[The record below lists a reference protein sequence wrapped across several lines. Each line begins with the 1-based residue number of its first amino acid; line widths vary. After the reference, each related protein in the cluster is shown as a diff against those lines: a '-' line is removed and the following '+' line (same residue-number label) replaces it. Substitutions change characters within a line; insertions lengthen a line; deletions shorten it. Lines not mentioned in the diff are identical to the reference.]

1 MLAGERKARRFSS
14 CFDVPEASRCAVML
28 RMSFVDCCVLLQP
41 WSRLTDVPPACTPI
55 DNSRRRSVQGIDETR
70 RPAASRKPRHTF
82 EQSGMVIGS
91 DGIPGWDGIPASLP
105 MSYSDVVQ
113 GITADE
119 KDKSILK
126 EQTQRFSAM
135 KLATDGFEPCD
146 SNGEKLVAGTRVQ
159 LFGLQARPD
168 LNNTYGRIV
177 TYNAARGR
185 FGVQREE
192 MVDDSKRTGQ
202 ILFVWVGMEQ
212 EAPIAVKP
220 EKLRNAPRLPAAI
233 GTAAGSRRAYALN
246 AKYVLDWLD
255 TGGHIEARHPVCH
268 DTVLTLACAVGASA
282 LVCALVERGAN
293 VNARALKETTPLMY
307 AAFAGHSEIVHTLLS
322 AGARVN
328 AVNSDGRTAL
338 NDAMM
343 NCHTEVA
350 TMLREFGAFGIVS
363 PQGFEQA
370 M

>member
-1 MLAGERKARRFSS
+1 MLGSDGVL
-14 CFDVPEASRCAVML
+14 CFGTGGSPPPGDG
-28 RMSFVDCCVLLQP
+28 FV
-41 WSRLTDVPPACTPI
+41 
-55 DNSRRRSVQGIDETR
+55 VQGITADGR
-70 RPAASRKPRHTF
+70 MKLAS
-82 EQSGMVIGS
+82 QGS
-91 DGIPGWDGIPASLP
+91 WATMPSA
-105 MSYSDVVQ
+105 MSYSDIVQ

-119 KDKSILK
+119 KEKAILN

-146 SNGEKLVAGTRVQ
+146 SNGEKVVAGTRVQ

-192 MVDDSKRTGQ
+192 MIDDSQRTGQ

-220 EKLRNAPRLPAAI
+220 EKLRIAPRLPAAI

-268 DTVLTLACAVGASA
+268 DTVLTLACAVGASSWA
-282 LVCALVERGAN
+282 SSLVRALVERGAN
-293 VNARALKETTPLMY
+293 VNVRALKETTPLMY
-307 AAFAGHSEIVHTLLS
+307 AAFEGHSEIVHTLLS

-338 NDAMM
+338 GDAMM
-343 NCHTEVA
+343 NCHA
-350 TMLREFGAFGIVS
+350 
-363 PQGFEQA
+363 
-370 M
+370 

>member
-1 MLAGERKARRFSS
+1 MLGNDGILRFGTGGSPPPG
-14 CFDVPEASRCAVML
+14 DG
-28 RMSFVDCCVLLQP
+28 FV
-41 WSRLTDVPPACTPI
+41 
-55 DNSRRRSVQGIDETR
+55 VQGITADGRMKLASQESW
-70 RPAASRKPRHTF
+70 AAMPT
-82 EQSGMVIGS
+82 
-91 DGIPGWDGIPASLP
+91 A

-119 KDKSILK
+119 KEKAILN

-146 SNGEKLVAGTRVQ
+146 SNGEKVVAGTRVQ

-192 MVDDSKRTGQ
+192 MIDDSQRTGQ

-212 EAPIAVKP
+212 ETPIAVKP
-220 EKLRNAPRLPAAI
+220 EKLRIAPRLPAAI
-233 GTAAGSRRAYALN
+233 GTAAGSRRTYALN

-268 DTVLTLACAVGASA
+268 DTVLTLACAVGASSWA
-282 LVCALVERGAN
+282 SSLVRALVERGAN
-293 VNARALKETTPLMY
+293 VNVRALKETTPLMY
-307 AAFAGHSEIVHTLLS
+307 AAFEGHSEIVHTLLS

-338 NDAMM
+338 GDAMM
-343 NCHTEVA
+343 NCHAEVA
-350 TMLREFGAFGIVS
+350 AMLREVGAFGIIN
-363 PQGFEQA
+363 PQGFEDV
-370 M
+370 

>member
-1 MLAGERKARRFSS
+1 ML
-14 CFDVPEASRCAVML
+14 
-28 RMSFVDCCVLLQP
+28 
-41 WSRLTDVPPACTPI
+41 
-55 DNSRRRSVQGIDETR
+55 
-70 RPAASRKPRHTF
+70 
-82 EQSGMVIGS
+82 GS
-91 DGIPGWDGIPASLP
+91 DGILRFGTGGSSPPGDGFFVQGITADGCMKLASQGSWAAMP
-105 MSYSDVVQ
+105 TAMSYSDVVQ

-119 KDKSILK
+119 KDKSILN

-192 MVDDSKRTGQ
+192 MIDDSQRTGQ

-212 EAPIAVKP
+212 ETPIAVKP
-220 EKLRNAPRLPAAI
+220 EKLRIAPRLPAAI

-268 DTVLTLACAVGASA
+268 DTVLTLACAVGASS
-282 LVCALVERGAN
+282 LVRALVERGAN
-293 VNARALKETTPLMY
+293 VNVRALKETTPLMY
-307 AAFAGHSEIVHTLLS
+307 AAFEGHSEIVHTLLS

-338 NDAMM
+338 GNAMM
-343 NCHTEVA
+343 KCHAEVA
-350 TMLREFGAFGIVS
+350 AMLREAGAFGIIY